1 MCVSGFLN
9 IALPDVVGYL
19 IQCQAPTVHS
29 NTRTAEPSFFLFT
42 TLETSNP
49 RVQVR
54 EISVPAK
61 KASSRPAP
69 LKSQKKKLYVW
80 SARFGIGGL
89 LSPVRDFDGVEK
101 RLSSFLF
108 L

>member
-69 LKSQKKKLYVW
+69 LKSQKMLYVG
-80 SARFGIGGL
+80 ARGL
-89 LSPVRDFDGVEK
+89 GLAGFYLRFEILMV
-101 RLSSFLF
+101 
-108 L
+108 